1 MSADVH
7 PKMRLRSLTVG
18 HWWHS
23 GLLLIWAAAATAA
36 AAGALAVSTGDELTQ
51 LAILADGSAVPSGG
65 VVGSS
70 QDLECRPTDDTAQ
83 TKWSLNGGQQF
94 SQWPPPGQG
103 SLALQ
108 SGDKLECFG
117 VLTGGAAVTY
127 AFVYVDDNYYE
138 LSNKTGT
145 VESHRFGHTFV
156 DLDSQ
161 FSHW

>member
-23 GLLLIWAAAATAA
+23 GLLLIWAAAT
-36 AAGALAVSTGDELTQ
+36 AAGALAVSTADELTQ

-65 VVGSS
+65 VVGPS
-70 QDLECRPTDDTAQ
+70 QDLECRPSDADTAQ

-94 SQWPPPGQG
+94 SQWPPPPGQG

-127 AFVYVDDNYYE
+127 AFVYVDDNHE
-138 LSNKTGT
+138 LSNKTGK
-145 VESHRFGHTFV
+145 SC
-156 DLDSQ
+156 SKQ
-161 FSHW
+161 

>member
-23 GLLLIWAAAATAA
+23 GLLLIWAAAAGGT
-36 AAGALAVSTGDELTQ
+36 LAVSTADELTQ

-65 VVGSS
+65 VVGPS
-70 QDLECRPTDDTAQ
+70 QDLECRPSDDADTAQ

-94 SQWPPPGQG
+94 SQWPPLGQG
-103 SLALQ
+103 NLALQ

-127 AFVYVDDNYYE
+127 AFVYVDDNYE

-145 VESHRFGHTFV
+145 T
-156 DLDSQ
+156 Q
-161 FSHW
+161 QIY

>member
-7 PKMRLRSLTVG
+7 PKMRQRSLTVG

-23 GLLLIWAAAATAA
+23 GLLLIWAAAA
-36 AAGALAVSTGDELTQ
+36 AGTLAVSTADELTQ

-65 VVGSS
+65 VIGPS
-70 QDLECRPTDDTAQ
+70 QDLECRPSDDADTAQ

-94 SQWPPPGQG
+94 SQWPPPLGQG
-103 SLALQ
+103 NLALQ

-127 AFVYVDDNYYE
+127 AFVYVDDNYE

-145 VESHRFGHTFV
+145 TN
-156 DLDSQ
+156 LLLP
-161 FSHW
+161 